1 MYLYNKV
8 KRIIK
13 ITKTMPMLNPNLTT
27 VTITHNEYKLYSR
40 QLVLKSVGTEG
51 QKRLKSAKILFIGAG
66 ALASSSLIYLAASG
80 IGHIGII
87 DKDKVVK
94 SNLHRQIIY
103 KHENLD
109 QPKVDSAKN
118 IIKGIND
125 SCNVIVYNDRLSSF
139 NYLDIIRKYDLIMDS
154 CDNFETRYLIDMACY
169 KLHKIH
175 IYGAI
180 QEFEGH
186 ISVFNYKNGPRYKDI
201 YPQYL
206 NLENNS
212 CNSLGVLGIIPGV
225 IGMLQTTEAMKIIL
239 GIGEI
244 LSGYLLKYNSLNT
257 SFKKIRINPITWK
270 YNSNK
275 ISTFNS
281 LTKKV
286 IELNSLTNYLENQC
300 LIIDVRQPAE
310 FRSSHIPKSI
320 NIPLI
325 NLKSKRILSFIR
337 KNSINKNII
346 IYCSGYARSI
356 LGSKI
361 LDLYKISNQI
371 LLGGLNTWEKKTI

>member
-1 MYLYNKV
+1 
-8 KRIIK
+8 
-13 ITKTMPMLNPNLTT
+13 MLNPNLTT